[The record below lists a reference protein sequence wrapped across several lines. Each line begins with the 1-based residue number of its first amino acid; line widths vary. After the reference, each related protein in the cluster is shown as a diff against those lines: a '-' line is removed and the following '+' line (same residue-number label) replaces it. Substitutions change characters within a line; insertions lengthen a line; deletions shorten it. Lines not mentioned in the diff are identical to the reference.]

1 MEAFSTMLRDGR
13 QREFLL
19 AIVANENFV
28 STYLNSAHWFL
39 LEAGDILVHI
49 LS

>member
-19 AIVANENFV
+19 AIVANENLV